1 MANDAIDYINRDIV
15 NVKNEIHTLNK
26 LVRDGNGQPSLML
39 QVSTLQGN
47 IGLLEATVREEIS
60 QLANSINS
68 LKREAEEKNKLTFQL
83 KTAII
88 VALIS
93 SATSIFI
100 HFYSKAEVKDNTVQ
114 QQIVEKLDTL
124 IKTKK

>member
-15 NVKNEIHTLNK
+15 NVKNEIQILNK

-60 QLANSINS
+60 QLAGSINS

-100 HFYSKAEVKDNTVQ
+100 HFYSKSDVKDDVAQ
-114 QQIVEKLDTL
+114 QQIIEKLDTL

>member
-15 NVKNEIHTLNK
+15 NVKNEIQILNK

-60 QLANSINS
+60 QLAGSINS

-100 HFYSKAEVKDNTVQ
+100 HFYSKSDVKDNVAQ
-114 QQIVEKLDTL
+114 QQIIEKLDTL

>member
-1 MANDAIDYINRDIV
+1 
-15 NVKNEIHTLNK
+15 
-26 LVRDGNGQPSLML
+26 ML

-60 QLANSINS
+60 QLAGSINS

-100 HFYSKAEVKDNTVQ
+100 HFYSKSDVKDNVAQ
-114 QQIVEKLDTL
+114 QQIIEKLDTL